1 MELAGECRIPAPA
14 PQVWDALNDA
24 AVLQV
29 GIPGCRELQRRS
41 DTEFAAVVATKV
53 SPISAVFKGQVRLTD
68 LDPPRAYTLT
78 GEGQGGAAG
87 FARMTARVAFAEDLG
102 DVLLRHDAQGEV
114 GGKLASVGCRIV
126 QTVAKKNA
134 GACGVVLGFVLGRL

>member
-14 PQVWDALNDA
+14 P
-24 AVLQV
+24 
-29 GIPGCRELQRRS
+29 
-41 DTEFAAVVATKV
+41 
-53 SPISAVFKGQVRLTD
+53 
-68 LDPPRAYTLT
+68 PRAYTLT
-78 GEGQGGAAG
+78 GEGQGRAAG

-102 DVLLRHDAQGEV
+102 DILLRYDAQGED
-114 GGKLASVGCRIV
+114 GGKLASVACRIV